1 MGQLP
6 KFNTENEDHSHTGI
20 APIESFS
27 GQPWD
32 NYVKNELKNWQ
43 ELYTYF
49 PDNYPLH
56 QIHILRFE
64 YLKSNLEVELRHLK
78 DFLGLKFD
86 KHVVE
91 CIIKK
96 QDGSFKRPKP
106 DVDLKQFYTIAQRKS
121 IEESRNLVYKRL
133 GIN

>member
-1 MGQLP
+1 MVQLP
-6 KFNTENEDHSHTGI
+6 KLNSENEDHSHTGI

-43 ELYTYF
+43 ELYTYY

-64 YLKSNLEVELRHLK
+64 NLKTNLEVEFKHLK
-78 DFLGLKFD
+78 EFLGLKFD

-96 QDGSFKRPKP
+96 QDGSFKRPKS

-121 IEESRNLVYKRL
+121 IEESRNLVYNKL